1 MLLVF
6 DLITGILF
14 FVYKKGNPLFVLY
27 GVLTLTLCGADALH
41 LVPRIK
47 RAIYGTNDKIKRQL
61 GIGLQVSS
69 ITMTVFYIIVY
80 LEISISN
87 ISSSTLSRGYDLDF
101 NNYSYRCLFLATK

>member
-1 MLLVF
+1 MSDLMETIFDACYLIF

-14 FVYKKGNPLFVLY
+14 IVYSRGNPLFVLY
-27 GVLTLTLCGADALH
+27 GVLTLTLCGGDALH

-69 ITMTVFYIIVY
+69 ITMTVFYII
-80 LEISISN
+80 L
-87 ISSSTLSRGYDLDF
+87 
-101 NNYSYRCLFLATK
+101 LFI